1 MLNVPVFYFFGF
13 KLSAMQSQN
22 SNIDLKALIK
32 PAVIV
37 DLQGINLY
45 SDALRRIFTTFSGF
59 SHQSCIIIPPA
70 GHVGPIISPSVT
82 IIRHP
87 QLAFPLLWHR
97 SREILVSQL
106 KKFAPTVLHC
116 FSPKKL
122 SLTQY
127 LSRKLNV
134 PYVFTIDSAA
144 RNVLKKA
151 LDDPSC
157 ASVIISSDNRKGLL
171 KKQFTSCEQKI
182 SYIPMGVF
190 VEDRCAAFNQPQR
203 ITSML
208 VARKLNDHHQ
218 FEPLLNAVRHLAVDG
233 HEFIMA
239 IMGKGRAERKLY
251 KVIKNLGLGQLVT
264 VVPEMTPL
272 RDIMSG
278 ADIFIQPKPVL
289 KDRSNLLEAMSVGM
303 AIACSEKDDPELL
316 KDSMTAVTFD
326 PEDELSIYNA
336 LQRLLTDKDFAR
348 SIAASAQQHLR
359 NRNKVSEMIDGLIR
373 VYSDAIEKHGLQK
386 VKTASLSTA

>member
-1 MLNVPVFYFFGF
+1 MGTQALNNDI
-13 KLSAMQSQN
+13 KSQ
-22 SNIDLKALIK
+22 LK

-59 SHQSCIIIPPA
+59 SHQSCIIIPPP

-82 IIRHP
+82 IIRYP

-97 SREILVSQL
+97 NREVLVSQL
-106 KKFAPTVLHC
+106 EKFAPTVLHC

-122 SLTQY
+122 SLTQF

-144 RNVLKKA
+144 RKVLKKA
-151 LDDPSC
+151 LNDPNC
-157 ASVIISSDNRKGLL
+157 ASVILSSDNRKGLL
-171 KKQFTSCEQKI
+171 KKQFDSCEQKI

-190 VEDRCAAFNQPQR
+190 VEDKCAAFNDPQR

-208 VARKLNDHHQ
+208 VARRLNDHHQ
-218 FEPLLNAVRHLAVDG
+218 FEALLNAVRHLAVDG

-251 KVIKNLGLGQLVT
+251 RLIKDLGLGQLVT
-264 VVPEMTPL
+264 VVPEMNPL

-359 NRNKVSEMIDGLIR
+359 DRNKVSEMIDGLIK
-373 VYSDAIEKHGLQK
+373 VYSAAVQNHDRNMTQDPALTT
-386 VKTASLSTA
+386 V